1 MQREKRQGKFP
12 LKIANEMKDQS
23 PEDQIKEAV
32 KILKKGGIVIFPTD
46 TVYGIGCRFDDKDA
60 ISRLYKIKKTPE
72 SQPFPILVF
81 DLSQVEKL
89 AVINKTGEEL
99 IKKYWPGAL
108 TIVLQSKGGKNK
120 IGFRMPDSSLIKS
133 IIDGV
138 GEPLIG
144 TSANFHGSRAPR
156 SYGEIDPDFIKL
168 ADFVLKGECQLE
180 MESTV
185 VDAIGDVP
193 KILRQGAVKLT
204 VYLN

>member
-1 MQREKRQGKFP
+1 
-12 LKIANEMKDQS
+12 MKDQS

-72 SQPFPILVF
+72 SQPFPILVS

-108 TIVLQSKGGKNK
+108 TIVLQSKEGKNK
-120 IGFRMPDSSLIKS
+120 IGFRMPDSALIKS
-133 IIDGV
+133 IIDGL
-138 GEPLIG
+138 GEPIIG
-144 TSANFHGSRAPR
+144 TSANFHGSRAPN
-156 SYGEIDPDFIKL
+156 SYEKLDSTFIKL
-168 ADFVLKGECQLE
+168 ADFVLRGECQLGI
-180 MESTV
+180 ESTV
-185 VDAIGDVP
+185 VDATIDYPEV
-193 KILRQGAVKLT
+193 LRDGAIKLQ
-204 VYLN
+204 

>member
-1 MQREKRQGKFP
+1 MKRIGKFP
-12 LKIANEMKDQS
+12 LKIANDMKDQS

-72 SQPFPILVF
+72 SQPFPILVS

-108 TIVLQSKGGKNK
+108 TIVLQSKEGKNK
-120 IGFRMPDSSLIKS
+120 IGFRMPDSALIKS

-185 VDAIGDVP
+185 IDATVDPP
-193 KILRQGAVKLT
+193 KVLRQGAIKL
-204 VYLN
+204 V

>member
-1 MQREKRQGKFP
+1 MPGQP
-12 LKIANEMKDQS
+12 
-23 PEDQIKEAV
+23 PEDQIEKAV

-60 ISRLYKIKKTPE
+60 ISRLYKIKKTPD

-120 IGFRMPDSSLIKS
+120 IGYRMPSSAFIKS

-138 GEPLIG
+138 GEPIIG
-144 TSANFHGSRAPR
+144 TSANFHGSVAPK
-156 SYGEIDPDFIKL
+156 SYEELDSDFAKL
-168 ADFVLKGECQLE
+168 ADFVVKG
-180 MESTV
+180 
-185 VDAIGDVP
+185 
-193 KILRQGAVKLT
+193 K
-204 VYLN
+204 